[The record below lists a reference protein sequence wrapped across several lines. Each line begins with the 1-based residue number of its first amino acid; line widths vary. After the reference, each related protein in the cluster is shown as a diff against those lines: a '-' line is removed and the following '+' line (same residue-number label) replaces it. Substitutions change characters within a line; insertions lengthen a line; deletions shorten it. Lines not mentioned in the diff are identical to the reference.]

1 MISSVDFAC
10 VQNARPFTA
19 AKNSH
24 KCHDKNWISIWIHDK
39 DKICTDG
46 KDDGK
51 ISFKEKIISF
61 GKGIIG
67 LVKGFIKHPITTIL
81 TIGTGVGLTVLTGGA
96 ILPILVA
103 LGIVTGVS
111 IITLGGYKAIIAK
124 TDGEAKHAWE
134 TMGNGTFAVICSALG
149 AKSSLKAAAKAG
161 VKAADGT
168 ESLNIFRATAKTFKV
183 IPDAYRVSVIN
194 GKGNFLTYTTGQ
206 IHANS
211 NATRNGVEVGY
222 QSDGKKLEAYKID
235 LNGSVD
241 EVLAKN
247 PGLSYDADA
256 GKYYVQTSWGAKSYV
271 DPKAPKGYM
280 FLKYGP
286 GDNNA
291 VEGAEFFDTYVDN
304 NILKTSGVKSYV
316 APSKLDAGQI
326 IGVSKEAP
334 ARFKIVPEG
343 TKYVGA
349 EGPGVVQPKSVLRI
363 DGQGRPYQSTVQF
376 MLDRVKLTPEQIEIL
391 RKVDPEAVN
400 AFLTAKK

>member
-1 MISSVDFAC
+1 
-10 VQNARPFTA
+10 
-19 AKNSH
+19 
-24 KCHDKNWISIWIHDK
+24 
-39 DKICTDG
+39 
-46 KDDGK
+46 
-51 ISFKEKIISF
+51 
-61 GKGIIG
+61 
-67 LVKGFIKHPITTIL
+67 
-81 TIGTGVGLTVLTGGA
+81 
-96 ILPILVA
+96 
-103 LGIVTGVS
+103 
-111 IITLGGYKAIIAK
+111 
-124 TDGEAKHAWE
+124 
-134 TMGNGTFAVICSALG
+134 
-149 AKSSLKAAAKAG
+149 
-161 VKAADGT
+161 
-168 ESLNIFRATAKTFKV
+168 LNIFRATAKTFKV

-241 EVLAKN
+241 EVLARN

-316 APSKLDAGQI
+316 DPSKLDAGQI